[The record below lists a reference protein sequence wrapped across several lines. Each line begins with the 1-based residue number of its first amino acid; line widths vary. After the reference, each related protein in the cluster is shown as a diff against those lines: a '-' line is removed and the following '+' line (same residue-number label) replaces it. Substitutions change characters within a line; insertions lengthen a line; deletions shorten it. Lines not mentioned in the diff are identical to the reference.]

1 LLEMPLVA
9 AASPALERPR
19 AGRRGAA
26 MRGAAAIVPCAR
38 DAGSA

>member
-9 AASPALERPR
+9 AASPERLR

-26 MRGAAAIVPCAR
+26 WRGAVAIVPCAR
-38 DAGSA
+38 AAGSA